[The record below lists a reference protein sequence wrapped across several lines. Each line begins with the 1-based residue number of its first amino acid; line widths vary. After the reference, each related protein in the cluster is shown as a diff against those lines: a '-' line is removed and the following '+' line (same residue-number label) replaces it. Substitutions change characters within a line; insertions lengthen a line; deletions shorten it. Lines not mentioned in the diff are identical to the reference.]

1 MAHEID
7 ELKVLVVEDNLQAR
21 TMIRMMCKELGISQV
36 FTANDGKEALD
47 FLGSCDDLVD
57 IIICDW
63 KMPRM
68 TGIELLQQVRTVDED
83 VPFLMLTGLA
93 NVDSVVAARESG
105 VSAYLRKPFSA
116 EQLEQKIR
124 ALAAAM
130 APA

>member
-1 MAHEID
+1 MGQEI
-7 ELKVLVVEDNLQAR
+7 EALKVLVVEDNLQAR

-47 FLGSCDDLVD
+47 FLGSCDDLVN

-68 TGIELLQQVRTVDED
+68 TGIELLQQVRTVDPD

-105 VSAYLRKPFSA
+105 VSGYLRKPFSA

-124 ALAAAM
+124 TLAASM
-130 APA
+130 AAA

>member
-1 MAHEID
+1 MGHEID
-7 ELKVLVVEDNLQAR
+7 ELRVLVVEDNLQQR

-47 FLGSCDDLVD
+47 FLGSCEDLVD
-57 IIICDW
+57 VVICDW

-68 TGIELLQQVRTVDED
+68 TGIELLQQVRTVDPD
-83 VPFLMLTGLA
+83 LPFLMLTGLA
-93 NVDSVVAARESG
+93 NADSVIAARESG

-124 ALAAAM
+124 ALAASLVTA
-130 APA
+130 

>member
-1 MAHEID
+1 MGQEID
-7 ELKVLVVEDNLQAR
+7 ALKVLVVEDNLQAR

-47 FLGSCDDLVD
+47 FLGSCDDLVN

-68 TGIELLQQVRTVDED
+68 TGIELLQQVRTVDPD

-105 VSAYLRKPFSA
+105 VSGYLRKPFSA

-124 ALAAAM
+124 TLAASM
-130 APA
+130 AAA

>member
-1 MAHEID
+1 MGQEID
-7 ELKVLVVEDNLQAR
+7 ALKVLVVEDNLQAR

-47 FLGSCDDLVD
+47 FLGSCDDLVN

-68 TGIELLQQVRTVDED
+68 TGIELLQQVRTVDLD

-105 VSAYLRKPFSA
+105 VSGYLRKPFSA

-124 ALAAAM
+124 TLAASM
-130 APA
+130 AAA

>member
-1 MAHEID
+1 M
-7 ELKVLVVEDNLQAR
+7 
-21 TMIRMMCKELGISQV
+21 

-68 TGIELLQQVRTVDED
+68 TGIELLQQVRTVDAD

-93 NVDSVVAARESG
+93 NVDSVVAARESR

-124 ALAAAM
+124 ALAAGM
-130 APA
+130 AVA

>member
-1 MAHEID
+1 MGHEID
-7 ELKVLVVEDNLQAR
+7 ELKVLVVEDNLQQR

-47 FLGSCDDLVD
+47 FLGACDDLVD
-57 IIICDW
+57 VVICDW

-68 TGIELLQQVRTVDED
+68 TGIELLQQVRTVDPD
-83 VPFLMLTGLA
+83 LPFLMLTGLA
-93 NVDSVVAARESG
+93 NVDSVIAARESG
-105 VSAYLRKPFSA
+105 VSAYLRKPYSA

-124 ALAAAM
+124 ALAAKL

>member
-1 MAHEID
+1 MGHEID
-7 ELKVLVVEDNLQAR
+7 ELKVLVVEDNLQQR

-57 IIICDW
+57 VVICDW

-68 TGIELLQQVRTVDED
+68 TGIELLQQVRTVDPD
-83 VPFLMLTGLA
+83 LPFLMLTGLA
-93 NVDSVVAARESG
+93 NADSVIAARESG

-124 ALAAAM
+124 ALAASM
-130 APA
+130 ATA

>member
-1 MAHEID
+1 MGHEID
-7 ELKVLVVEDNLQAR
+7 ELKVLVVEDNLQQR

-57 IIICDW
+57 VVICDW

-68 TGIELLQQVRTVDED
+68 TGIELLQQLRTVDPD
-83 VPFLMLTGLA
+83 LPFLMLTGLA
-93 NVDSVVAARESG
+93 NADSVIAARESG

-124 ALAAAM
+124 ALAAGM
-130 APA
+130 ATA

>member
-68 TGIELLQQVRTVDED
+68 TGIELLQQVRTVDPD

-124 ALAAAM
+124 ALAAGMPVA
-130 APA
+130 

>member
-1 MAHEID
+1 MGREID
-7 ELKVLVVEDNLQAR
+7 ELKVLVVDDNPQAR

-47 FLGSCDDLVD
+47 FLGSCEDLVD
-57 IIICDW
+57 VVICDW

-68 TGIELLQQVRTVDED
+68 TGIELLQQVRTVDPD
-83 VPFLMLTGLA
+83 LPFLMLTGLA
-93 NVDSVVAARESG
+93 NADSVIAARESG

-124 ALAAAM
+124 TLAASM

>member
-1 MAHEID
+1 MGHEID
-7 ELKVLVVEDNLQAR
+7 ELKVLVVEDNLQQR

-47 FLGSCDDLVD
+47 FLGSCEDLVD
-57 IIICDW
+57 VVICDW

-68 TGIELLQQVRTVDED
+68 TGIELLQQVRTVDPD
-83 VPFLMLTGLA
+83 LPFLMLTGLA
-93 NVDSVVAARESG
+93 NADSVIAARESG

-124 ALAAAM
+124 ALAASM
-130 APA
+130 ATA